1 MVISDKILIAAFT
14 VIAIIMSSTVHE
26 WAHAMVATKL
36 GDDTPR
42 KQGRLTLD
50 PLHHIELFGTVLLP
64 LIGALIGGWL
74 IGWAR
79 PVQFQPNRF
88 RKDVDLRKG
97 ITAVAAAGPI
107 SNILLLMFCALVL
120 KGITL
125 AVPVETIQATPLLMG
140 IGSFLAFMIYIN
152 TILAVFN
159 LMPIPPLDG
168 FHILSN
174 VLHPNSK
181 IVEFMRNY
189 QLLFFFLAI
198 FFIFRFLIGPAFSIV
213 MMFLRLIDATHIF
226 YVFFP
231 LGG

>member
-1 MVISDKILIAAFT
+1 MVISDKVLIAAFT

-26 WAHAMVATKL
+26 WSHAMVATKL

-42 KQGRLTLD
+42 SQGRLTLD
-50 PLHHIELFGTVLLP
+50 PLRHIELFGTILLP
-64 LIGALIGGWL
+64 LIGSLLGGWL

-79 PVQFQPNRF
+79 PVQFQPHRF
-88 RKDVDLRKG
+88 NKNVDVRRG

-107 SNILLLMFCALVL
+107 SNVVLLIFCALLMKGMTLVL
-120 KGITL
+120 PL
-125 AVPVETIQATPLLMG
+125 ETIQNTPLWMG

-174 VLHPNSK
+174 VLHPNSQ

-198 FFIFRFLIGPAFSIV
+198 FVIFRFIIGPAFSLV
-213 MMFLRLIDATHIF
+213 MMFLRLIDATYLFHM
-226 YVFFP
+226 FFP
-231 LGG
+231 LS

>member
-1 MVISDKILIAAFT
+1 MVSDKVLIAVFT

-26 WAHAMVATKL
+26 WSHAMVATRL

-42 KQGRLTLD
+42 RQGRLTLD
-50 PLHHIELFGTVLLP
+50 PLQHIELFGTVLLP

-88 RKDVDLRKG
+88 RKDVDMRRG
-97 ITAVAAAGPI
+97 ISAVAIAGPI
-107 SNILLLMFCALVL
+107 SNIVLLVLCALLLKGMTLV
-120 KGITL
+120 
-125 AVPVETIQATPLLMG
+125 VPLETIQATPLLMG
-140 IGSFLAFMIYIN
+140 TGSFLAFMIYIN
-152 TILAVFN
+152 LILAVFN

-174 VLHPNSK
+174 VLPPNSP

-198 FFIFRFLIGPAFSIV
+198 FVIFRFIIGPAFSLV
-213 MMFLRLIDATHIF
+213 MIFLSFIDTAHLF
-226 YVFFP
+226 QMFFP
-231 LGG
+231 LY

>member
-1 MVISDKILIAAFT
+1 MVISDKVLIAAFT

-26 WAHAMVATKL
+26 WSHAMVATRL

-50 PLHHIELFGTVLLP
+50 PLHHIELFGTVILP

-88 RKDVDLRKG
+88 KKDVDTRKG
-97 ITAVAAAGPI
+97 IIAVAAAGPI
-107 SNILLLMFCALVL
+107 SNLAVLIICALLLKGMSLV
-120 KGITL
+120 
-125 AVPVETIQATPLLMG
+125 VPLETIMATPLLQGM
-140 IGSFLAFMIYIN
+140 GSFLAFMIYIN
-152 TILAVFN
+152 VILAVFN
-159 LMPIPPLDG
+159 MMPIPPLDG

-174 VLHPNSK
+174 TLPVDSK
-181 IVEFMRNY
+181 LIEFMRNY

-198 FFIFRFLIGPAFSIV
+198 FVIFRFIIGPAFAVV
-213 MMFLRLIDATHIF
+213 MLFLRWIDTAHLFQT
-226 YVFFP
+226 FFP
-231 LGG
+231 LS

>member
-1 MVISDKILIAAFT
+1 MVISDKVLIAAFT

-26 WAHAMVATKL
+26 WSHAMVATKL

-88 RKDVDLRKG
+88 RKNVDVRKG

-107 SNILLLMFCALVL
+107 SNIVLLMFCALVL

-125 AVPVETIQATPLLMG
+125 IVPVETIQATPLLMG

-198 FFIFRFLIGPAFSIV
+198 FVIFRFIIGPAFSLV

>member
-1 MVISDKILIAAFT
+1 MVSDKVLIAVFT

-26 WAHAMVATKL
+26 WSHAMVATRL

-50 PLHHIELFGTVLLP
+50 PLQHIELFGTVLLP

-88 RKDVDLRKG
+88 RKDIDMRRG
-97 ITAVAAAGPI
+97 ISAVAIAGPI
-107 SNILLLMFCALVL
+107 SNIVLLVLCALLLKGMTLV
-120 KGITL
+120 
-125 AVPVETIQATPLLMG
+125 VPLQTIQATPLLMG
-140 IGSFLAFMIYIN
+140 TGSFLAFMIYIN
-152 TILAVFN
+152 LILAVFN

-174 VLHPNSK
+174 VLPANSPV
-181 IVEFMRNY
+181 VEFMRNY

-198 FFIFRFLIGPAFSIV
+198 FVIFRFIIGPAFSLV
-213 MMFLRLIDATHIF
+213 MIFLKFIDTAHLF
-226 YVFFP
+226 QMFFP
-231 LGG
+231 IS

>member
-1 MVISDKILIAAFT
+1 MVISDKVLIAAFT

-26 WAHAMVATKL
+26 WSHAMVATRL

-50 PLHHIELFGTVLLP
+50 PLQHIELFGTVLLP
-64 LIGALIGGWL
+64 LIGALLGGWL

-88 RKDVDLRKG
+88 KKGTDVRKG
-97 ITAVAAAGPI
+97 IIAVAAAGPI
-107 SNILLLMFCALVL
+107 SNLVVIAICALLLKSMAIALGVS
-120 KGITL
+120 TMMD
-125 AVPVETIQATPLLMG
+125 TPLLQG

-159 LMPIPPLDG
+159 MMPIPPLDG

-174 VLHPNSK
+174 VLPVDSQ
-181 IVEFMRNY
+181 IIEFMRNY

-198 FFIFRFLIGPAFSIV
+198 FVIFRFIIGPAFALV
-213 MMFLRLIDATHIF
+213 MLFLNLIDAAQLF
-226 YVFFP
+226 QMFFP
-231 LGG
+231 LT